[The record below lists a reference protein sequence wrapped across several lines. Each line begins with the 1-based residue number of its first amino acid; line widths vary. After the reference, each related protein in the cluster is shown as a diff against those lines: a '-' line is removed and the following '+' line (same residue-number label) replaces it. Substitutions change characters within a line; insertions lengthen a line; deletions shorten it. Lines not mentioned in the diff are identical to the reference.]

1 MEGAPATTCDR
12 PTELRRTF
20 NKIVSKRPRGKK
32 SESDRK
38 EARRILGLFLRY
50 ERPRLKRL
58 GDDSHDN
65 APAEWE
71 DYMKE
76 LKYPPGRASK
86 CWLAQREH
94 VLHPGLAS
102 GARIVGVLAS

>member
-1 MEGAPATTCDR
+1 
-12 PTELRRTF
+12 LRRTF
-20 NKIVSKRPRGKK
+20 NKIVIKRPRGKK

-65 APAEWE
+65 APCRNVVTHARHEGH
-71 DYMKE
+71 
-76 LKYPPGRASK
+76 LVLRNQAFSK
-86 CWLAQREH
+86 AFMLTS
-94 VLHPGLAS
+94 AS
-102 GARIVGVLAS
+102 GPKPREILIAIFF